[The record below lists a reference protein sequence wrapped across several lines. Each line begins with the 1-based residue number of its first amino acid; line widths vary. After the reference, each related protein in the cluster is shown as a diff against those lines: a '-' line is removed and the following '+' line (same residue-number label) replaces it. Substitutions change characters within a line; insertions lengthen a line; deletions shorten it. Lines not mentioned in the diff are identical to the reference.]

1 MTYLIGTDEA
11 GYGPNLGPLVISATV
26 WQVPDGVRSEDLYGR
41 LRGVVATK
49 DGRVGRAT
57 RVPPATDGSG
67 FRVQGSGLGAQ
78 GSEPGRVGP
87 VEAGVQGPAGTAEGR
102 CATSPVTIADSKRLY
117 HSGKGIG
124 PLERGVLAMLRV
136 LGHRPGAW
144 RAVFDALAPGAMEKC
159 ASIPWYDGY
168 DEPVPLEA
176 DPADRERA
184 AGTLA
189 TGLSAAGVEL
199 VAMRSRAIFEDEFN
213 DLLER
218 HPSKGAALSH
228 ETLRLVRQVV
238 EPLGNGP
245 IHVLC
250 DKHGGRNA
258 YRELLE
264 EAFPDCLVEI
274 YGERREQS
282 LYCFGP
288 PDRRIE
294 IRFQAKAESQ
304 LPAALASMASKY
316 LRELA
321 IRAFNRF
328 WCGRVP
334 GLAPTAGYPVD
345 ALRFRDA
352 VAAARAGLG
361 TPDRCFW
368 RSK

>member
-26 WQVPDGVRSEDLYGR
+26 WQVPEGVRAEGLYER
-41 LRGVVATK
+41 LPGIVTA
-49 DGRVGRAT
+49 DGRVGRAK
-57 RVPPATDGSG
+57 RVPPAAEGSAVSVQGSG
-67 FRVQGSGLGAQ
+67 FRVQGSGFRVQ
-78 GSEPGRVGP
+78 GSD
-87 VEAGVQGPAGTAEGR
+87 GTAGGG
-102 CATSPVTIADSKRLY
+102 CATMPVAIADSKKLY

-136 LGHRPGAW
+136 LGHRPAAW

-176 DPADRERA
+176 DPAEHDRA
-184 AGTLA
+184 ARAVAKGLA
-189 TGLSAAGVEL
+189 AAGVEL

-213 DLLER
+213 DLVQR
-218 HPSKGAALSH
+218 HPSKGAVLSH

-238 EPLGNGP
+238 EPMGNGP

-264 EAFPDCLVEI
+264 EAFPGCLIEI
-274 YGERREQS
+274 CGEGREQS
-282 LYCFGP
+282 LYRFGP
-288 PDRRIE
+288 ADRRIE
-294 IRFQAKAESQ
+294 IRFRAKAESH

-321 IRAFNRF
+321 MRAFNRF
-328 WCGRVP
+328 WGGRVP

-352 VAAARAGLG
+352 IAAARAELG
-361 TPDRCFW
+361 IPDRLLW

>member
-1 MTYLIGTDEA
+1 MTHLIGTDEA

-26 WQVPDGVRSEDLYGR
+26 WQVPEGVRAEDLFGR
-41 LRGVVATK
+41 LPGVVTA
-49 DGRVGRAT
+49 DGRVGRAK
-57 RVPPATDGSG
+57 RVPPAAKGSAV
-67 FRVQGSGLGAQ
+67 RVQGSGIRVQ

-87 VEAGVQGPAGTAEGR
+87 AGSGIQAPDGTAEGR
-102 CATSPVTIADSKRLY
+102 CATSPVAIADSKKLY

-176 DPADRERA
+176 DPADRDRA

-199 VAMRSRAIFEDEFN
+199 AAMRSRAIFEDEFN

-245 IHVLC
+245 IRVLC

-264 EAFPDCLVEI
+264 EAFPDCLIEI
-274 YGERREQS
+274 CGEGREQS
-282 LYCFGP
+282 LYRFGP

-294 IRFQAKAESQ
+294 IRFQAKAESH

-321 IRAFNRF
+321 MRAFNRF
-328 WCGRVP
+328 WRRRVP

-352 VAAARAGLG
+352 IAAARAELG
-361 TPDRCFW
+361 IADRLLW
-368 RSK
+368 RNK

>member
-26 WQVPDGVRSEDLYGR
+26 WQVPEGVRSEDLYQQ
-41 LRGVVATK
+41 LQGVITTA

-57 RVPPATDGSG
+57 RVPPASEGSG
-67 FRVQGSGLGAQ
+67 FRVQ

-87 VEAGVQGPAGTAEGR
+87 GGSGVTVQTRLVSARHVA
-102 CATSPVTIADSKRLY
+102 IADSKRLY

-144 RAVFDALAPGAMEKC
+144 RAVFDALAPGAMSKC

-176 DPADRERA
+176 DPVEHDRA
-184 AGTLA
+184 ARAVAKGLA
-189 TGLSAAGVEL
+189 VAGVEL

-213 DLLER
+213 DLLGR
-218 HPSKGAALSH
+218 HPSKGAVLSQ

-264 EAFPDCLVEI
+264 EAFPGWLIEI
-274 YGERREQS
+274 CGEGRQQS
-282 LYCFGP
+282 LYRFGP
-288 PDRRIE
+288 ADRRIE

-321 IRAFNRF
+321 MRAFNRF
-328 WCGRVP
+328 WRRRVP

-352 VAAARAGLG
+352 IAAARAELG
-361 TPDRCFW
+361 IPDRCFW